1 MTAQGLREAELAV
14 CDISTGLPF
23 SNNNAIMRN
32 TEFELQCVFFF
43 DPTIAN
49 V

>member
-1 MTAQGLREAELAV
+1 MTTQGLREAELAV
-14 CDISTGLPF
+14 CDISAGLPF
-23 SNNNAIMRN
+23 SKDNATMRN

-43 DPTIAN
+43 DQTIAN

>member
-1 MTAQGLREAELAV
+1 MTTQGLREAELAM
-14 CDISTGLPF
+14 CDISAGLPF

-32 TEFELQCVFFF
+32 TEFELHCAFFF
-43 DPTIAN
+43 EQTIAI